1 MIIALAPEAK
11 NLPTYAFDS
20 IDVDLVD
27 FNAVSAIDTRT
38 ELIVAVLHDQQLAN
52 LLPPFL
58 QKKYLVGCSQHGLD
72 YFHQKGHSTRKIHA

>member
-1 MIIALAPEAK
+1 MVIALAPEAE
-11 NLPTYAFDS
+11 NLPTDAFDS

-27 FNAVSAIDTRT
+27 FNAVPAIDTRT

-58 QKKYLVGCSQHGLD
+58 QKRYLVSCGQHGLD
-72 YFHQKGHSTRKIHA
+72 YFHQERHTARKVHA

>member
-1 MIIALAPEAK
+1 MVIALAPEAE
-11 NLPTYAFDS
+11 NLPTDAFDS

-27 FNAVSAIDTRT
+27 FNAVSAIDTST

-58 QKKYLVGCSQHGLD
+58 QKRYLVSCGQHSLD
-72 YFHQKGHSTRKIHA
+72 YFHQERHTARKVHA